1 MTRRMSFVD
10 DVVLDRSLPPGL
22 AEQVRDAVQPLGDCA
37 ICGTAL
43 GERPVRFGVT
53 PFPGSTHV
61 DVRHATCGP
70 ADPEASIH
78 VVMPTTYR
86 IAPMRVPVTSDGEVR
101 KVSALLVNPSIDG
114 WVIADDARSLLDG
127 YHERGFTAVD
137 EQVLPVPSDEV
148 SWRVDDDGTFVVA
161 DGVAAQY
168 RLTDPPPAFV
178 ERIVSEGGFVL
189 VVSYTVGIDAAYAS
203 GTVRIGDLM
212 RGPDRLAQAWVP
224 ADPDTR
230 DDDGAV
236 LAHSSEARVGK
247 TDQSD
252 PDPATKIPVLQR
264 LNWTLTA
271 ACVVVLASMAAA
283 LGVDF
288 GGWWVGDVPAD
299 RADAVDGVLVAG
311 RTGVIFLVTVS
322 AVVAVGMVSWD
333 RFMNR
338 RVNARMAWS
347 YATQTAAMLLVGWIM
362 WAFCVVGTA
371 MGAR

>member
-1 MTRRMSFVD
+1 MTAQMSFVD
-10 DVVLDRSLPPGL
+10 DAVLDRSLPPGL
-22 AEQVRDAVQPLGDCA
+22 ADQVRDAVQPLGDCA

-53 PFPGSTHV
+53 SFPGSTHV

-86 IAPMRVPVTSDGEVR
+86 IAPMSVPVTSGGEVR
-101 KVSALLVNPSIDG
+101 EVSALLVNPSIDG

-137 EQVLPVPSDEV
+137 EQVLPVLSGEV
-148 SWRVDDDGTFVVA
+148 SWRVDDDGTIVVA

-168 RLTDPPPAFV
+168 RLTDPSPAFV

-189 VVSYTVGIDAAYAS
+189 VVSYSVGVDAAYAS
-203 GTVRIGDLM
+203 GTVLIGE
-212 RGPDRLAQAWVP
+212 PDRLAQAWVP
-224 ADPDTR
+224 ADSDTR
-230 DDDGAV
+230 GGTGSV
-236 LAHSSEARVGK
+236 LSHPSEARVGK

-252 PDPATKIPVLQR
+252 HDPATKLPVLRR

-271 ACVVVLASMAAA
+271 ACVVVLASVAAA

-299 RADAVDGVLVAG
+299 RADAVDGVLAAG

-362 WAFCVVGTA
+362 WAFCVVGAA